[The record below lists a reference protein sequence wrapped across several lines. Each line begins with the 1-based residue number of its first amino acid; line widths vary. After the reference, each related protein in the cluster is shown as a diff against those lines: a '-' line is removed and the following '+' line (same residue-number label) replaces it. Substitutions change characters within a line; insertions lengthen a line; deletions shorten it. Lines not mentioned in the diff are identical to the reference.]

1 MKASKEDKKLVV
13 ILLTKDLRLGQGD
26 AVLVLLLHLLDG
38 KHVARE
44 KDVLKRIVAL
54 GLELLPASREKNR
67 GESDLKS
74 LICRHLLAIIE
85 DGNFSEITEPVLP
98 DNLKPLG

>member
-1 MKASKEDKKLVV
+1 MKASKKDKKLVV
-13 ILLTKDLRLGQGD
+13 IFLAKDLRLGQGD
-26 AVLVLLLHLLDG
+26 AVLLLLLHLLDG

-74 LICRHLLAIIE
+74 LICSNLLPIVE
-85 DGNFSEITEPVLP
+85 DVRFLEITEPVLS
-98 DNLKPLG
+98 DILRTLG